1 MIEGI
6 PRLLWYG
13 AEGDYNIL
21 AMELLG
27 SNLEELV
34 RELHSPFS
42 LATILLLADSLVS
55 TFLIVDI

>member
-1 MIEGI
+1 MRLGCLSSFKAVVSFLDRIYNDQIEGI

-27 SNLEELV
+27 LNLEELM
-34 RELHSPFS
+34 
-42 LATILLLADSLVS
+42 
-55 TFLIVDI
+55 